1 MTVRL
6 ILKALRLLWPYVRSA
21 IFRDRTVIEVIIEN
35 LHITIM
41 LGLIII
47 LVVMLSITTLQLS
60 DIKEA
65 RELARHRASSSVTC
79 DCNDNLNTNRLKELI
94 KEYDNEY

>member
-6 ILKALRLLWPYVRSA
+6 LLKALRLLWPYLRSA
-21 IFRDRTVIEVIIEN
+21 IFKDRTVTEVIVEN

-41 LGLIII
+41 LGFI
-47 LVVMLSITTLQLS
+47 LVLILMLGITTLQLS
-60 DIKEA
+60 DLKEA
-65 RELARHRASSSVTC
+65 RALSRSRVTTPVSC
-79 DCNDNLNTNRLKELI
+79 DCYEAIDPHRLTELI